1 MGEVSG
7 IFKFGLLLVV
17 IVVFGALVAG
27 FYFSVTS
34 PVGRQGFIGI
44 VENLLSSFWGF
55 VESPFN
61 GMSHAITNFFNNLN
75 L

>member
-1 MGEVSG
+1 MKVKSLVRFG
-7 IFKFGLLLVV
+7 IMITVLVL
-17 IVVFGALVAG
+17 FGALVAG

-55 VESPFN
+55 IESPFN
-61 GMSHAITNFFNNLN
+61 GMSHAITNFFNNFKL
-75 L
+75 